1 MDKPTILLV
10 DDEEDLLS
18 LWTLRLENA
27 GYGVLTARSGEE
39 AMAVFSAS
47 PPQLVITDLRMEK
60 MNGLNLFEA
69 IRKVNSSIPVLIITA
84 HGSIPEAVDATQKGV
99 FAFLTKPI
107 DGRKLLAEI
116 ERALRTASISGSTM
130 TAKWRKGV
138 ISRSAIMEQLLDK
151 VRLVARSNASVLI
164 RGQSGTGKELLAKA
178 LHRASDRSDK
188 PFVAVNCSAIP
199 EALLE
204 SELFGHAKGS
214 FSGADRAYE
223 GLFRAADNG
232 TLFLD
237 EIGDMPLPL
246 QVKLLRVLQEKQV
259 RPVGDTV
266 SIEVNV
272 RIISATHQ
280 DLEQRVAENHFRED
294 LYYRLNVVT
303 LEIPRLQDRREDIP
317 LLVEHFLSLFNR
329 QNERTI
335 VGFSPKAM
343 DALLE
348 APWPGNIRQLQNVV
362 EQAAALSTTDLI
374 PVNLISTALREET
387 VKIPTFDEARFEFGQ
402 RYLVR
407 LLQMTGGNV
416 ARAARIAERNRTD
429 FYKILNR
436 HHISPHLFKNER
448 VISAGSDR
456 LSPPGDSSVDH

>member
-27 GYGVLTARSGEE
+27 GYRVVTARSGEE

-60 MNGLNLFEA
+60 MNGLNLYEA
-69 IRKVNSSIPVLIITA
+69 IRKVNTSIPVLIITA

-107 DGRKLLAEI
+107 DGKILLAEI
-116 ERALRTASISGSTM
+116 ERALRAASSGGSAVAAT
-130 TAKWRKGV
+130 WRKGI

-178 LHRASDRSDK
+178 LHRASDRADK
-188 PFVAVNCSAIP
+188 PFVPVNCSAIP

-266 SIEVNV
+266 PIDVNV

-280 DLEQRVAENHFRED
+280 NLEQRVAENRFRED

-303 LEIPRLQDRREDIP
+303 LEVPPLQDRREDIP
-317 LLVEHFLSLFNR
+317 MLVEHFLSLFNE
-329 QNERTI
+329 QNDRTI
-335 VGFSPKAM
+335 VGFSPEAM

-374 PVNLISTALREET
+374 PVNLISSALREET
-387 VKIPTFDEARFEFGQ
+387 VKILSFDEARFEFGQ

-448 VISAGSDR
+448 
-456 LSPPGDSSVDH
+456 